1 VQLIDMYRSAICLL
15 ILALL
20 GTVVPMP
27 SQAAETAAQVITIA
41 GRANLA
47 TAGGQIKA
55 LQKGDSVEVGD
66 TVVTGPQAWVRLK
79 FTDDSFTVL
88 RPDTRLLIEDYHLG
102 ATAAEDRGV
111 FSLLKGGFRTL
122 TGLIGKRSRERYRF
136 KTAVATIGI
145 RGSDIT
151 VRHCA
156 DDCQDVPGGAKNGT
170 YLGVSDGAAFMDG
183 GSGPEEYGAGEY
195 GFVPPEGGPAQKI
208 PASQAGPVMGFPD
221 AACGG

>member
-1 VQLIDMYRSAICLL
+1 MRNSLYLLFLTLLAAMVPASA
-15 ILALL
+15 
-20 GTVVPMP
+20 
-27 SQAAETAAQVITIA
+27 SAAETAAQAITIA
-41 GRANLA
+41 GRANVA
-47 TAGGQIKA
+47 TADGQIRA
-55 LQKGDSVEVGD
+55 LAKGDKVEVGD

-88 RPDTRLLIEDYHLG
+88 RPDTRFLIEDYHLG

-122 TGLIGKRSRERYRF
+122 TGVIGKRSRDRYRF

-156 DDCQDVPGGAKNGT
+156 DDCQDVPGGPNNGT
-170 YLGVSDGAAFMDG
+170 YMGVDSGNGFLDG
-183 GSGPEEYGAGEY
+183 GTGPQDLGTGEY
-195 GFVPPEGGPAQKI
+195 GYVPPGGGPARKI
-208 PASQAGPVMGFPD
+208 PASEAGPVMGFPD